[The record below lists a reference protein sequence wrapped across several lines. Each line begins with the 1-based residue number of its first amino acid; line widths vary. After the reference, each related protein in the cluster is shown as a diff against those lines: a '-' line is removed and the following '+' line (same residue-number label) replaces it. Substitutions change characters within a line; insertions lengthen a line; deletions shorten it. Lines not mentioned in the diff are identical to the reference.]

1 MKRFRK
7 KLDAA
12 VQRSGSLLC
21 VGLDP
26 DIRRFP
32 SHLAALD
39 AHDAITEF
47 NRQIIDATSDLA
59 SAYKPNL
66 GFYVAHG
73 VAGLRALEATR
84 SMIPADIPVILDCK
98 IGDFDVT
105 STGYALGFFDE
116 WNFDAITIAPYM
128 GEDGLAPLMADAG
141 RAVFVLCKTS
151 NPGSGEFQDLAV
163 LSDTG
168 QRPLFEQVAIRSRA
182 WEDRHAATVGLVVGA
197 TYPEHLSAVRALCPD
212 QPILMPGL
220 GAQSGNLAKALKAGL
235 DSNSLGLIP
244 SSSRSVLYA
253 GDGADFAASSREA
266 AQRAVDALNAA
277 RQELDAG
284 G

>member
-1 MKRFRK
+1 MKRFRE

-21 VGLDP
+21 IGLDP

-32 SHLAALD
+32 THLAALD
-39 AHDAITEF
+39 PCDAIVEF
-47 NRQIIDATSDLA
+47 NRQIIEATSDLA

-66 GFYVAHG
+66 GFYVAYG

-84 SMIPADIPVILDCK
+84 SMIPVEIPVILDCK

-105 STGYALGFFDE
+105 STGYARGFFDG
-116 WNFDAITIAPYM
+116 WNFDALTIAPYM
-128 GEDGLAPLMADAG
+128 GEDGLAPLMADAD

-182 WEDRHAATVGLVVGA
+182 WEERNSATVGLVVGA
-197 TYPEHLSAVRALCPD
+197 TYPEHLGAVRALCPN

-220 GAQSGNLAKALKAGL
+220 GAQSGDLAAALKAGL
-235 DSNSLGLIP
+235 DSNGLGLIP

-253 GDGADFAASSREA
+253 SNGPGFADAARQA
-266 AQRAVDALNAA
+266 AQSTVSTINAA
-277 RQELDAG
+277 R
-284 G
+284 

>member
-1 MKRFRK
+1 MKRFRE

-21 VGLDP
+21 IGLDP

-32 SHLAALD
+32 SHLVALD
-39 AHDAITEF
+39 PHDAIVEF
-47 NRQIIDATSDLA
+47 NRQIIDATSALA

-66 GFYVAHG
+66 GFYVAYG
-73 VAGLRALEATR
+73 IAGLRALEATR

-105 STGYALGFFDE
+105 STGYARGFFDA
-116 WNFDAITIAPYM
+116 WNFDALTIAPYM
-128 GEDGLAPLMADAG
+128 GEDGLAPLMANAG

-182 WEDRHAATVGLVVGA
+182 WEERNPATVGLVVGA
-197 TYPEHLSAVRALCPD
+197 TYPEHLGAVRALCPD

-220 GAQSGNLAKALKAGL
+220 GAQSGDLAAALKAGL
-235 DSNSLGLIP
+235 DSNGLGLIP

-253 GDGADFAASSREA
+253 SNGPDFADAARQA
-266 AQRAVDALNAA
+266 AQSTVSAINAA
-277 RQELDAG
+277 R
-284 G
+284 